1 VFFFLPSRP
10 QTSRYITEDERTLA
24 LTRLNRKNLGEGHTG
39 IDYRAVMRAL
49 LDWKTYVVSVIYSCM
64 NLVRPPDFVVS
75 TSTDQLIHLIARDW
89 DQ

>member
-1 VFFFLPSRP
+1 MFFFLPSRP

-64 NLVRPPDFVVS
+64 NLVRPPDLAS